1 MTHTDIT
8 LTMPQIQLTNEGT
21 GKAVI
26 NSAKENS
33 KPIRNVETNLLKGCK
48 TDFYNSDG
56 SQLNVGSTHTHKNL
70 LPIILSTDMHCISIV
85 HVNVSKL
92 ISSYL

>member
-8 LTMPQIQLTNEGT
+8 LTVPQIQLTNEGT

-56 SQLNVGSTHTHKNL
+56 SQLNVGSTHTHTHQKQLTANNFIYRHAL
-70 LPIILSTDMHCISIV
+70 YQYCTH
-85 HVNVSKL
+85 
-92 ISSYL
+92 